1 MDDKKL
7 WNKMKSGDKEAFASI
22 YQSEVNSLLKYGLK
36 ITKSVQLIED
46 AIQDLFIEIWQ
57 KRDRLSETDHIRK
70 YLLVSFRR
78 KLIHNIQKTEKKYFS
93 EELGEGEYVNE
104 DSPEDMWIDFEDFS
118 AKKELLEVAV
128 KQLSQRQK
136 EIIHLKYG
144 EGLDYPEISEMMGIS
159 YQSSRNLL
167 TGALKKLKEFL
178 PVVIFFLF
186 SWVQKHLF

>member
-1 MDDKKL
+1 
-7 WNKMKSGDKEAFASI
+7 MKSGDKEAFASI

-36 ITKSVQLIED
+36 ITTSVQLIED

-78 KLIHNIQKTEKKYFS
+78 KLIQNIQKIEKKYYS
-93 EELGEGEYVNE
+93 EESGEGEYGNE
-104 DSPEDMWIDFEDFS
+104 DSPEDIWIDSESFS
-118 AKKELLEVAV
+118 IKMELLESAL
-128 KQLSQRQK
+128 KHLSNRQK

-144 EGLDYPEISEMMGIS
+144 EGLDYPVISEMMGIS